1 MLSDTIFESLRSDF
15 KAHSLIF
22 MREEIEKYIR
32 GRSAN
37 YEDYIKETTQILQI
51 LTAGAIPLLNAAIT
65 VIKNAKD
72 LPEDLKKSIVN
83 KMGLYA
89 YETVKKEFIE
99 LLTSH
104 DIKTIEANIS
114 EWGAKTLLDILDDLE
129 YVKANEQTMRMKVP
143 IEFPVQWD
151 YLNYDGIAFF
161 PPSSEKMIHF
171 QVMKDGK
178 HTEYFAE
185 ETDFPRYRWM
195 KRDKNTLE
203 EIGTFTIKNPFAK
216 PIDNVG

>member
-22 MREEIEKYIR
+22 MREEVEKYLK
-32 GRSAN
+32 GRFDN
-37 YEDYIKETTQILQI
+37 HEDYIKETTKVLQI
-51 LTAGAIPLLNAAIT
+51 LTAGAIPLLNAAIS

-72 LPEDLKKSIVN
+72 LPEDFKKSLVN

-89 YETVKKEFIE
+89 YETIKKEFNE
-99 LLTSH
+99 LLSSH

-129 YVKANEQTMRMKVP
+129 HVKANEQRMRMKVP
-143 IEFPVQWD
+143 LEFPLQ
-151 YLNYDGIAFF
+151 LEYDRIAFF
-161 PPSSEKMIHF
+161 PPTSEKMIHF
-171 QVMKDGK
+171 QVMKNGK
-178 HTEYFAE
+178 PTEYFAE

-203 EIGTFTIKNPFAK
+203 QIGTFTIKNPFAK
-216 PIDNVG
+216 SIDNAG

>member
-22 MREEIEKYIR
+22 MREEVEKYLK
-32 GRSAN
+32 GRFDN
-37 YEDYIKETTQILQI
+37 HEDYIKETTKVLQI

-72 LPEDLKKSIVN
+72 LPEDFKKSLVN

-99 LLTSH
+99 LLASH

-114 EWGAKTLLDILDDLE
+114 DWGAKTLLDILDDLE
-129 YVKANEQTMRMKVP
+129 HVKANDQRIRMKVP
-143 IEFPVQWD
+143 LEFPVQLD
-151 YLNYDGIAFF
+151 YDRIAFF
-161 PPSSEKMIHF
+161 PPTSEKMIHF

-178 HTEYFAE
+178 PTEYFAE

-203 EIGTFTIKNPFAK
+203 QIGTFTIKNPFAK
-216 PIDNVG
+216 PIDNIG